1 MLLGQG
7 SGSFTPTRR
16 MTGRDE
22 SLGLVVDSRCEHFA
36 ENEDDGPPDLL
47 APILLSTV
55 YTQSRY
61 TPE

>member
-1 MLLGQG
+1 
-7 SGSFTPTRR
+7 

>member
-7 SGSFTPTRR
+7 SGSFKPTRR
-16 MTGRDE
+16 MTGRYE

-36 ENEDDGPPDLL
+36 ENEEDGPPDLL